1 MREEYEIVS
10 HNNENFRIFLVNM
23 LYRSPH
29 VHTDFEIL
37 TVLNCSARIVMRK
50 DSAVLK
56 RGDLCVLNPLASHE
70 IIAREPATI
79 LSLQVPP
86 AVFHAVFPQL
96 EKLSFTQNFLF
107 AEKNAADCRDLIR
120 RLIAIARAQFRAEA
134 YSPLL
139 CSSLI
144 GDFFYHLLL
153 LIPHEQIP
161 EKAYAAA
168 HSKGSRIH
176 RILDRI
182 ENHFDENIT
191 LKEIAEAEN
200 TDYYYMSHFFRDTC
214 GMSFQEYLS
223 RIRCEFVRRQL
234 LLTDDSLL
242 DICIASGFSDAKYM
256 NRDFRKLYGV
266 TPKEYRHNFQ
276 HYDLNRQC
284 QSLLSTQ
291 EFLSDETS
299 LVLLDQLQP
308 E

>member
-1 MREEYEIVS
+1 MSEEYEIVS
-10 HNNENFRIFLVNM
+10 HNNVNFRIFLVNM

-37 TVLNCSARIVMRK
+37 AFLNGSARILTRK
-50 DSAVLK
+50 GASVLK
-56 RGDLCVLNPLASHE
+56 QGDLCVLDPLDSHE
-70 IIAREPATI
+70 IIAHEPATI

-86 AVFHAVFPQL
+86 ARFHNVFPQL
-96 EKLSFTQNFLF
+96 EKLSFTETFLF
-107 AEKNAADCRDLIR
+107 SEQKPRDCSDLVR
-120 RLIAIARAQFRAEA
+120 RLCAIARAQFRAEE

-144 GDFFYHLLL
+144 DDFFYHLLL
-153 LIPHEQIP
+153 LVPHEQIP

-168 HSKGSRIH
+168 HSRGSRIH
-176 RILDRI
+176 RILELI
-182 ENHFDENIT
+182 ETRFDENIS

-200 TDYYYMSHFFRDTC
+200 TDYFYMSHFFKDTC

-223 RIRCEFVRRQL
+223 HKRCEFVRRQL

-242 DICIASGFSDAKYM
+242 DICIASGFSDGKYM

-266 TPKEYRHNFQ
+266 TPKEYRSNFQ
-276 HYDLNRQC
+276 RCDPERQC
-284 QSLLSTQ
+284 QSLLTTQ
-291 EFLSDETS
+291 EFLSDKTT

-308 E
+308 A